1 VEGEVSSVADFGAFV
16 RLAEGIEGLIYTG
29 ELAATPVANPSD
41 VVKEGDRVKA
51 IVTRVDPNE
60 QKISLSI
67 KAIHDQQTRQALA
80 EQAAQQA
87 KSQRSTLGDL
97 LAEKLGRKGEE

>member
-1 VEGEVSSVADFGAFV
+1 V

-29 ELAATPVANPSD
+29 ELAAEPVAKPSD

-67 KAIHDQQTRQALA
+67 KAIHDQQTRQALN
-80 EQAAQQA
+80 EQAAQQS

-97 LAEKLGRKGEE
+97 LADKLGRKTDE